1 MHIEPGSKISFGS
14 TAIAITPVTGATN
27 QLTMKAMQMAS
38 KDTSEV
44 TIVLPQV
51 MPTERPQQ
59 ARITID
65 VAIPVFNEGVKPWIN
80 VCERIYI

>member
-1 MHIEPGSKISFGS
+1 
-14 TAIAITPVTGATN
+14 
-27 QLTMKAMQMAS
+27 MKAMQMAS

-51 MPTERPQQ
+51 IATERPQQ

-65 VAIPVFNEGVKPWIN
+65 VAIPVFNERVKPWIN
-80 VCERIYI
+80 IL

>member
-51 MPTERPQQ
+51 MPTERPRQ
-59 ARITID
+59 ARITIN
-65 VAIPVFNEGVKPWIN
+65 VAIPMFNEGVKPWIN
-80 VCERIYI
+80 VYERICI

>member
-1 MHIEPGSKISFGS
+1 
-14 TAIAITPVTGATN
+14 
-27 QLTMKAMQMAS
+27 MAS
-38 KDTSEV
+38 KDTAEV
-44 TIVLPQV
+44 TMVLSQV
-51 MPTERPQQ
+51 MPAERPQQ